1 MWTIDLP
8 TNSDQVACALEQGLV
23 LALEIDPRAPLIRLD
38 VRQPGLGSALVGQ
51 RVLFRQWLG
60 ASGEDPV
67 PAEEIEQVLHA
78 AHQWL
83 DSPAAAGSLATIS
96 GGYRCTRLWSGDELG
111 DWSRAAWTA
120 AQAIAAGVI
129 AAMEATDE
137 A

>member
-8 TNSDQVACALEQGLV
+8 TDSDRVARSLERGLV
-23 LALEIDPRAPLIRLD
+23 LALEIDPRVPLLRLD

-67 PAEEIEQVLHA
+67 EAAEIERVIHA
-78 AHQWL
+78 AHAWL
-83 DSPAAAGSLATIS
+83 DGSKAARFLDTIVS
-96 GGYRCTRLWSGDELG
+96 GYRCTRMWSGDELG
-111 DWSRAAWTA
+111 DWSPAAWTA